1 LEVEILADF
10 SEISALKSISRDNSD
25 GGFSSAF
32 SNSAEISAQLVA
44 TSVFNL
50 FLAVLRK
57 FQRIL

>member
-32 SNSAEISAQLVA
+32 SNSAEISAQSVVIP
-44 TSVFNL
+44 VFNL